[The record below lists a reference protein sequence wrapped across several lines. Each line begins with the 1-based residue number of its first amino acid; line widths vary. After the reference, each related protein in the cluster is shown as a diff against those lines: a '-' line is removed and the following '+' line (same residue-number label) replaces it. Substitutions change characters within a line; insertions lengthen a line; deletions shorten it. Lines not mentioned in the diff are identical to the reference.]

1 MRVTLLSKALVVGA
15 YQRKCELIAAH
26 PDVDLTVLVPPAWDS
41 QALERAHTTGY
52 DLRVIPIRF
61 SGNFHLHHY
70 PTLAAELKRA
80 QPDVFH
86 VDEEPYNL
94 ATWDALRLLPPRGGG
109 WERGYRPRALFFS
122 WQNIN
127 RMYPPPFGWMERD
140 VLRKADAAIAG
151 SEEAK
156 AVWRAKG
163 FAREISV
170 IPQFG
175 VDEGMFAP
183 SPLSSSRWGEG
194 VFRIGYAGRFVREKG
209 LDLLLRAVAQLP
221 AQVKVILVGSG
232 DQEAALRELAQQLGI
247 TERVEFRAPIPSTSM
262 PSFYQ
267 QLDAFVLPSRTFPN
281 WKEQFGRVLIEAM
294 ACGVPVVGARSG
306 EIPYTSGDAGML
318 FDEGNVDGLR
328 HHLSELMT
336 RPELRTELAQ
346 KGRAR
351 VLEKF
356 TMKRVADQTV
366 EVYRRLTH
374 V

>member
-26 PDVDLTVLVPPAWDS
+26 TDVDLTVLVPPTWDS

-61 SGNFHLHHY
+61 NGNFHLHHY
-70 PTLAAELKRA
+70 PALAAELKRA

-86 VDEEPYNL
+86 IDEEPYNF
-94 ATWDALRLLPPRGGG
+94 ATWDAVRCATHLRDASHVIRT
-109 WERGYRPRALFFS
+109 LFFS

-151 SEEAK
+151 SDESK
-156 AVWRAKG
+156 AVWQAKG

-183 SPLSSSRWGEG
+183 SPLPSSRWGEG

-209 LDLLLRAVAQLP
+209 LDLLLHAVAQLP
-221 AQVKVILVGSG
+221 PQVKVILAGSG
-232 DQEAALRELAQQLGI
+232 DQATALRELAQQLGI
-247 TERVEFRAPIPSTSM
+247 GERVKFCAPIPSTGM

-267 QLDAFVLPSRTFPN
+267 QLDAFVLPSRTLAN

-294 ACGVPVVGARSG
+294 ACGVPVISARSG
-306 EIPYTSGDAGML
+306 EIPHTIGDAGLL
-318 FDEGNVDGLR
+318 FDEGDVDGLR